1 MEQPP
6 VQTSKQGIKYY
17 NGSVNGGR
25 GRGWQIHVPGD
36 VCTLT
41 LASAHFSQILDERVH
56 RLRESTN
63 ALWKSFHRAPL
74 RRTSK
79 HHAEYI
85 RAIIPCLLVP
95 CEKKWGAYDLMRL
108 ERDERIIN
116 LIFSDTWICR
126 FLNSVYQSVYC

>member
-25 GRGWQIHVPGD
+25 KGVANTRPGWCLHVD
-36 VCTLT
+36 TRFCTLFANIGRT
-41 LASAHFSQILDERVH
+41 CASPTRINKCLMKIVSSGPASSDEQTSCRIYS
-56 RLRESTN
+56 RDNSLSPCSLREETGGV
-63 ALWKSFHRAPL
+63 H
-74 RRTSK
+74 
-79 HHAEYI
+79 
-85 RAIIPCLLVP
+85 
-95 CEKKWGAYDLMRL
+95 L

>member
-56 RLRESTN
+56 RV
-63 ALWKSFHRAPL
+63 RAYANQQMPYEN
-74 RRTSK
+74 RFIGPRF
-79 HHAEYI
+79 I
-85 RAIIPCLLVP
+85 GRANIVP
-95 CEKKWGAYDLMRL
+95 
-108 ERDERIIN
+108 N
-116 LIFSDTWICR
+116 IFAR
-126 FLNSVYQSVYC
+126 